1 MIAVPNDDHLVQPED
16 ACPRCGQRHV
26 DLLVW
31 IEEGERVRCATCLF
45 VYTPPAPRREGGHS
59 DAPATQ

>member
-1 MIAVPNDDHLVQPED
+1 MIAVPNDDNLVQPED
-16 ACPRCGQRHV
+16 ACPRCGQRDV

-31 IEEGERVRCATCLF
+31 IEEGQQVRCTTCLNI
-45 VYTPPAPRREGGHS
+45 YTPPALGREGGDS